1 MPTPTTWRFD
11 RKRRAFL
18 RTAGRA
24 AAGAALGPLLITE
37 RTIAQTRTLYIN
49 SWGGSYTAAQDVAY
63 FKPFTA
69 ATGIRIRTI
78 TPVSYGKIKA
88 QVQSGRYEFDL
99 TSVNSMLWL
108 RASREGLAEPIDW
121 TIIDKATLSPDAV
134 VANGHGIASN
144 IQGTNLCY
152 RRDRFPNGGPRSWA
166 DFWDVKRFPGARG
179 LCISDPPRNM
189 IFALLADGVP
199 RDRLYPLDV
208 DRAFKKLDEIKPHIN
223 VWWREGNQSQQLIRD
238 GEVDMMSIWNGRAT
252 ELAQQGVPVE
262 LVWNGAVRSTSTWCV
277 LKSAPNRA
285 LAWELIKFASQP
297 KPQAEFNKRL
307 YYGPIE
313 PAAFDFIPPEIA
325 VQLPTHRDNL
335 AVSVREDDE
344 WEADRIVAIEER
356 FRQWLTS

>member
-1 MPTPTTWRFD
+1 MPMRTTWRFD
-11 RKRRAFL
+11 RKRRTFL

-49 SWGGSYTAAQDVAY
+49 SWGGSYTVAQDVAY

-69 ATGIRIRTI
+69 ATGIQIRTI

-199 RDRLYPLDV
+199 REQLYPLDV
-208 DRAFKKLDEIKPHIN
+208 ERAFKKLDEIKPHIK
-223 VWWREGNQSQQLIRD
+223 VWWREGNQSQQLLRD

-252 ELAQQGVPVE
+252 ELIQQPRARLGADQICLAAQAAGRVQQAALLRPDRSRR
-262 LVWNGAVRSTSTWCV
+262 LRLHLAGARGAASDPSRQPRGLGARGRRMGGRPHRRHRGALPPMADV
-277 LKSAPNRA
+277 LK
-285 LAWELIKFASQP
+285 LDW
-297 KPQAEFNKRL
+297 
-307 YYGPIE
+307 
-313 PAAFDFIPPEIA
+313 
-325 VQLPTHRDNL
+325 
-335 AVSVREDDE
+335 
-344 WEADRIVAIEER
+344 
-356 FRQWLTS
+356 